1 MKTSQDFNENFEQY
15 NAQIE
20 KEIANLNRMRE
31 EMQANGAV
39 AQQIIN
45 DLEPVLAKL
54 HLTIDSFTMNRPD
67 KEKASNRGRLN
78 LTLNSDGKF
87 KFIQFRGYTSRGAG
101 KNESRLDSKAEK
113 ICEAVMAALQN
124 PVNELRC
131 SVNPFSLE
139 VRDGKETSNW
149 RTWLCYRKAQNS
161 INRFRS

>member
-1 MKTSQDFNENFEQY
+1 MKTSQDFNSNFEQY
-15 NAQIE
+15 NEQIE
-20 KEIANLNRMRE
+20 MEIANLNRMRN

-54 HLTIDSFTMNRPD
+54 HLAIDSFTMNRPD
-67 KEKASNRGRLN
+67 KEKASNRGRLS
-78 LTLNSDGKF
+78 LHLMSDGKF
-87 KFIQFRGYTSRGAG
+87 KFIQFRGYTSRGDG
-101 KNESRLDSKAEK
+101 KNKSRRDSKAEK

-139 VRDGKETSNW
+139 VRDGKEAGRVLMDISYN
-149 RTWLCYRKAQNS
+149 
-161 INRFRS
+161 F

>member
-1 MKTSQDFNENFEQY
+1 MKTSQDFNSNFEQY
-15 NAQIE
+15 NEQIE
-20 KEIANLNRMRE
+20 MEIANLNRMRN

-67 KEKASNRGRLN
+67 KEKASHRGRLN

-113 ICEAVMAALQN
+113 ICETVQAALRDSI
-124 PVNELRC
+124 NELRC

-139 VRDGKETSNW
+139 VRDGKETGRVLMDISYN
-149 RTWLCYRKAQNS
+149 
-161 INRFRS
+161 F

>member
-1 MKTSQDFNENFEQY
+1 MSNIKTNKDMKTSQDFNSNFEQY
-15 NAQIE
+15 NEQIE
-20 KEIANLNRMRE
+20 MEIANLNRMRNE
-31 EMQANGAV
+31 IQANGAV

-67 KEKASNRGRLN
+67 KEKASNRGRLS
-78 LTLNSDGKF
+78 LHLVSDGKF

-139 VRDGKETSNW
+139 VRDGKETGRVLMDISYN
-149 RTWLCYRKAQNS
+149 
-161 INRFRS
+161 F

>member
-1 MKTSQDFNENFEQY
+1 MKTSQDFNGNFEQY
-15 NAQIE
+15 NEQIE
-20 KEIANLNRMRE
+20 MEIANLNRMRNE
-31 EMQANGAV
+31 IQANSAV

-67 KEKASNRGRLN
+67 KEKASNRGRLS
-78 LTLNSDGKF
+78 LHLVSDGKF

-113 ICEAVMAALQN
+113 ICEAVMAALLN

-139 VRDGKETSNW
+139 VRDEKEAGRVLMDISYN
-149 RTWLCYRKAQNS
+149 
-161 INRFRS
+161 F

>member
-1 MKTSQDFNENFEQY
+1 MKTSQDFNSNFEQY
-15 NAQIE
+15 NEQIE
-20 KEIANLNRMRE
+20 MEIANLNRMRN

-67 KEKASNRGRLN
+67 KEKASNRGRLS
-78 LTLNSDGKF
+78 LYLVSDGKF

-101 KNESRLDSKAEK
+101 KNKSRLDSKAEK
-113 ICEAVMAALQN
+113 ICEAVMAALQD

-131 SVNPFSLE
+131 SVNPFSLK
-139 VRDGKETSNW
+139 VRDGKETGRVLMDISYN
-149 RTWLCYRKAQNS
+149 
-161 INRFRS
+161 F

>member
-1 MKTSQDFNENFEQY
+1 MKTSQDFNSNFEQY
-15 NAQIE
+15 NEQIE
-20 KEIANLNRMRE
+20 MEIANLNRMRN

-67 KEKASNRGRLN
+67 KEKASHRGRLN

-101 KNESRLDSKAEK
+101 KNKSRLDSKAEK
-113 ICEAVMAALQN
+113 ICETVQGALRDSI
-124 PVNELRC
+124 NELRC

-139 VRDGKETSNW
+139 VRDGKETGRVLMDISYN
-149 RTWLCYRKAQNS
+149 
-161 INRFRS
+161 F

>member
-1 MKTSQDFNENFEQY
+1 MKTAQDFNSNFEQY

-20 KEIANLNRMRE
+20 KEIANLNRMRDE
-31 EMQANGAV
+31 LQANGAV

-54 HLTIDSFTMNRPD
+54 HLTIGEFTMSRPD
-67 KEKASNRGRLN
+67 KEKASNRGTLN
-78 LTLNSDGKF
+78 LTLPSDGKF
-87 KFIQFRGYTSRGAG
+87 KFIQFRGYTSRGSG

-139 VRDGKETSNW
+139 VMDGKETGRVLMDISYN
-149 RTWLCYRKAQNS
+149 
-161 INRFRS
+161 F